1 MFVLSLFCGS
11 AGLLYANADETVEPV
26 PRVYATDV
34 SVTQGS
40 SVSVTVKAENF
51 TSVGSFELFVY
62 YDATALS
69 VTSSSAT
76 GLLSSEIYSIDT
88 ATAGEAEMFV
98 ASASGAGISG
108 SGNLWR
114 LTFKANTNAAVAS
127 YPITIAV
134 GEANSADFQPVS
146 IVAEN
151 FYITVTEKPTTIK
164 TTTFRTTTPSS
175 IRQGESTSISYYT
188 TSSNNFSSAEFEVNY
203 DNTLLALDFVT
214 IGNALKNVDGAIYSV
229 NDTIDGYIKISFAAT
244 AGVAS
249 YISSSNPLFTLRF
262 TAKENV
268 SASAEVIFNASS
280 MYDVDFNPI
289 NSNTVT
295 SNVSLIYVEPVVE
308 LPKIFVES
316 YNGYDK
322 TFTVDI
328 VAEKETLLA
337 VGDFVV
343 TYNSAMLSC
352 LSAVKAD
359 ENATVVSNIKKDE
372 NGAEIGEIKFSFIYS
387 AGINSDTVLIQLTFN
402 PKAIGETT
410 IGFIGTDFYNS
421 VYGQIE
427 AGCIG
432 SKIVLDHELE
442 QYTAKEPTCTEVGW
456 SAYESCK
463 NCNYTTYE
471 ERVALG
477 HAAVMDKA
485 VAPTCTETGLTE
497 GKHCSVCSE
506 VLLAQEVISANG
518 HNYGEWFEI
527 KAPKCTATG
536 IDEHK
541 CSVCQ
546 YTETKTVAELGHNYS
561 NTWTVDIQPTCTTS
575 GSKSHNCIRCDNK
588 TDITAIPANG
598 HDYKTTVT
606 LPTCTEQGYT
616 KYTCHCGDTYKD
628 DYVTELGHT
637 EVIDKAVVPTCTET
651 GLTEGKHCSVCGEV
665 LIEQEVVSAL
675 GHDEKVNQAKAAT
688 CLENGWD
695 EYVTCKRCDYTT
707 YKEILATGH
716 GYYEVITAPTCTE
729 QGYTTYT
736 CHCGDSYISD
746 YVNANG
752 HRFDEWYETLV
763 PTCLYKGEKRRDC
776 SVCEY
781 YETEEIVALGHD
793 KVYFEA
799 QEPTCTEIGWDSYET
814 CIRCE
819 YTTYKERTALGHNYE
834 TQFTIDKE
842 PTCTKKGSKSYHCLR
857 CQSISQI
864 TEIPAN
870 GHTMDEWKQT
880 IVPSCSV
887 MGEERRDCSVC
898 EYFETQSL
906 GRLDHVVL
914 NHSAKEPTCTE
925 VGWNAYETCANCSYT
940 TYVEKP
946 ALGHSYEKAITLPI
960 CTEQGY
966 TTYTCHCGDS
976 YIADYVNSTGHHFG
990 EWVVIQEA
998 TTEQKGIKER
1008 ECSCGHKETEDIPLI
1023 IEDVEKPSTSD
1034 TDIDKEEPKRGCG
1047 SVVGP
1052 SLGMSFL
1059 VIGVTGLLVYRKR
1072 KR

>member
-214 IGNALKNVDGAIYSV
+214 VGNALKNVEGAIYSV

-372 NGAEIGEIKFSFIYS
+372 NGEEIGEIKFSFIYS
-387 AGINSDTVLIQLTFN
+387 VGINSDTVLIRLTFN
-402 PKAIGETT
+402 PKGIGETT

-421 VYGQIE
+421 AYGQIE
-427 AGCIG
+427 AECFG
-432 SKIVLDHELE
+432 SEVILEHELE
-442 QYTAKEPTCTEVGW
+442 QHTAKEPTCTEVGW
-456 SAYESCK
+456 GAYEICK
-463 NCNYTTYE
+463 NCHYTTYE

-477 HAAVMDKA
+477 HTAVVDKA

-506 VLLAQEVISANG
+506 VLVVQEVVSA
-518 HNYGEWFEI
+518 
-527 KAPKCTATG
+527 
-536 IDEHK
+536 
-541 CSVCQ
+541 
-546 YTETKTVAELGHNYS
+546 
-561 NTWTVDIQPTCTTS
+561 
-575 GSKSHNCIRCDNK
+575 
-588 TDITAIPANG
+588 
-598 HDYKTTVT
+598 
-606 LPTCTEQGYT
+606 
-616 KYTCHCGDTYKD
+616 
-628 DYVTELGHT
+628 LGHT
-637 EVIDKAVVPTCTET
+637 EIIDKAVVPTCTET
-651 GLTEGKHCSVCGEV
+651 GLTEGKHCSVCKEV
-665 LIEQEVVSAL
+665 F
-675 GHDEKVNQAKAAT
+675 
-688 CLENGWD
+688 
-695 EYVTCKRCDYTT
+695 
-707 YKEILATGH
+707 
-716 GYYEVITAPTCTE
+716 IT
-729 QGYTTYT
+729 Q
-736 CHCGDSYISD
+736 
-746 YVNANG
+746 
-752 HRFDEWYETLV
+752 
-763 PTCLYKGEKRRDC
+763 
-776 SVCEY
+776 
-781 YETEEIVALGHD
+781 EIV
-793 KVYFEA
+793 
-799 QEPTCTEIGWDSYET
+799 
-814 CIRCE
+814 
-819 YTTYKERTALGHNYE
+819 N
-834 TQFTIDKE
+834 
-842 PTCTKKGSKSYHCLR
+842 
-857 CQSISQI
+857 
-864 TEIPAN
+864 AN

-906 GRLDHVVL
+906 GML
-914 NHSAKEPTCTE
+914 NHTVIQHTAKEPTCTE
-925 VGWNAYETCANCSYT
+925 VGWSAYETCANCSYT

-946 ALGHSYEKAITLPI
+946 ALGHSYEKAITLPT

-966 TTYTCHCGDS
+966 TTYMCNCGDS
-976 YIADYVNSTGHHFG
+976 YVADYVNSTGHHFG
-990 EWVVIQEA
+990 EWVIVKEA

-1008 ECSCGHKETEDIPLI
+1008 ECSCGHKESEDIPI
-1023 IEDVEKPSTSD
+1023 IIDVK
-1034 TDIDKEEPKRGCG
+1034 EPKSGCG
-1047 SVVGP
+1047 SVVGS